1 MSDKFFKVKF
11 RVRNV
16 SPPRHVV
23 LTINP
28 AAYAASPKAD
38 IGANVAACAVVAA
51 GVDDLAQLAFVGIW
65 RVGDAKAEIKFGE
78 RSPE

>member
-1 MSDKFFKVKF
+1 MTAMLKAKF
-11 RVRNV
+11 RVRHV

-28 AAYAASPKAD
+28 AAYASSPKAD

-51 GVDDLAQLAFVGIW
+51 GVDSLDDLAFVGIW

-78 RSPE
+78 RLPQ